1 MAKGVQLPGGGD
13 QIAQIGAV
21 GGLHALAGCDDDIGL
36 ALLQLVHLGQEAV
49 RIKGDFRQQDEVRA
63 FAVIT
68 AGQAGRTGQPARV
81 AAHDLGHGHAADV
94 IHGGIPDDFL

>member
-1 MAKGVQLPGGGD
+1 MAKGIQLTGSGH

-21 GGLHALAGCDDDIGL
+21 GSLDALAGSDDDVGL
-36 ALLQLVHLGQEAV
+36 AALQLVHPGKELVLIEGHL
-49 RIKGDFRQQDEVRA
+49 RQQDQIRA
-63 FAVIT
+63 FAVVA
-68 AGQAGRTGQPARV
+68 AGRAGRTGQPARV